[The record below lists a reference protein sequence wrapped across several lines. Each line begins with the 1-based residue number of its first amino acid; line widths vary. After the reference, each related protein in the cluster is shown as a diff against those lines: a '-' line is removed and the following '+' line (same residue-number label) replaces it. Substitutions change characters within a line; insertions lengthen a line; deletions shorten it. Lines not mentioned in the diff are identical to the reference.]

1 MFCLPQVSRTCGKY
15 SICVCIWTC
24 HPNFKFS
31 KRKKKKAKSTFQS
44 FLWTASN
51 FWIVGVGFGVKESD
65 LCYQKEVQWFLW
77 IFVRCVYWRKLVT
90 VNRMTTFFILLWQ
103 FWDIF
108 LNLQICNKVSF
119 LKKRNP
125 YALLHS
131 RYQMN
136 SLPGLLETSVTLLN
150 MSFVR
155 SKVEPPHPI
164 IVL

>member
-1 MFCLPQVSRTCGKY
+1 MLGHVLFAPSFTYMWQIQYLCMHMDLSSKLQVLK
-15 SICVCIWTC
+15 
-24 HPNFKFS
+24 K
-31 KRKKKKAKSTFQS
+31 KKKKAKSTFQS

-119 LKKRNP
+119 LKKEIRTLFFIP
-125 YALLHS
+125 GIKWIHCLGCWKHPLLS
-131 RYQMN
+131 
-136 SLPGLLETSVTLLN
+136 
-150 MSFVR
+150 
-155 SKVEPPHPI
+155 
-164 IVL
+164 